1 MTQHLSDITT
11 CHPTGAKHPVYDSP
25 SDREPDRPI
34 KKRQIR
40 GRTMLKSGDCRRKKI
55 KGDNRS
61 IYQSCPSNRRGCCKK
76 TVGVCRRR
84 TTRGPCPSTVLTE
97 SEGQKSDRTTKEELS
112 KRLDRLERRLHFMF
126 PELFPDPD
134 RDEVTLIDSGDDSVT
149 VCSENDSY
157 PVACKAAAIVN
168 RWLAQS
174 ANFSDKIPIQPNLAL
189 AQNCLAEVT
198 DTCSVGDIA
207 PSFQAS
213 ASPLS
218 SPLSSGGDD
227 RNQRRHHD
235 RNAIAEGPFWRLPRP

>member
-1 MTQHLSDITT
+1 MNLSW
-11 CHPTGAKHPVYDSP
+11 S
-25 SDREPDRPI
+25 
-34 KKRQIR
+34 
-40 GRTMLKSGDCRRKKI
+40 
-55 KGDNRS
+55 
-61 IYQSCPSNRRGCCKK
+61 
-76 TVGVCRRR
+76 
-84 TTRGPCPSTVLTE
+84 LTYE
-97 SEGQKSDRTTKEELS
+97 YRTTKEELS

-149 VCSENDSY
+149 ICSENDSY

-174 ANFSDKIPIQPNLAL
+174 ANFSDKIPIQPDLAL

-213 ASPLS
+213 SSPLS

-235 RNAIAEGPFWRLPRP
+235 RNAIAEGPFWRLPRPWSIIWSWLETSVLFLRNIMSYSMVLLFD

>member
-11 CHPTGAKHPVYDSP
+11 CHQTGAKHPVYDSP

-40 GRTMLKSGDCRRKKI
+40 GRTMLKSG
-55 KGDNRS
+55 
-61 IYQSCPSNRRGCCKK
+61 
-76 TVGVCRRR
+76 
-84 TTRGPCPSTVLTE
+84 
-97 SEGQKSDRTTKEELS
+97 TTKEELS

-213 ASPLS
+213 SSPLS